1 MRAAPEGEPAV
12 AGRSET
18 CADPPDAGTALGHRN
33 MHSIKIETNKNIIFN
48 RCKKASKNEDQQNNN
63 NTKVPGQ
70 PLRCGHANSTWQGHR
85 KAVNSH
91 EHLGAVIVAH

>member
-48 RCKKASKNEDQQNNN
+48 RCEKSIKK
-63 NTKVPGQ
+63 
-70 PLRCGHANSTWQGHR
+70 
-85 KAVNSH
+85 
-91 EHLGAVIVAH
+91 